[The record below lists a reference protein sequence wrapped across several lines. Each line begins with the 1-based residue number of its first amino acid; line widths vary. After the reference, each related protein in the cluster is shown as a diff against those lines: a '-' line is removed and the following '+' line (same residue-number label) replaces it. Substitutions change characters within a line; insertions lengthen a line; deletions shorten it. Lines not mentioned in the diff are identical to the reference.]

1 MTQRPVRKLLAL
13 VLSLLLVLAFMPT
26 ALAEGQDATGGNPQT
41 GEMNPADDPDPAP
54 DPVPREPEEDTD
66 PTTTVVA
73 KIGEKEYTDLAEAFK
88 DAAAAGS
95 ATTITLVSDVTLD
108 QAIVLIS
115 GEVKLDLGEKKI
127 SGSAPTL
134 FDLREGAKL
143 TVDNGTIDATNDA
156 FSVYGDETYAQNNP
170 KNTTLILGKTLTVT
184 SATSNCV
191 YIRGAKAQADI
202 YATLTSNGTYAVIQ
216 GNGTHNQ
223 NADKNYGGTIVNI
236 YDPAK
241 ITQSN
246 STITAIY
253 QPQDGELNVSGGYIS
268 GGDGIGIKSGVLN
281 VSGGEIIATGP
292 YVADVQPNSDGI
304 NSSGSAIMIDANDA
318 YVGNVQ
324 ISITGGKITSQQG
337 DAVREVGKGDS
348 LVSINVSGD
357 AELSALN
364 AERNDIS
371 VTNDHVDPET
381 SKVSV
386 TSGTFSKGIN
396 DRYLDDNALSIKSGE
411 NYYVGEAANK
421 EIASAADGE
430 TIEVLNGT
438 EITDVPEGVKVTNKT
453 EGTIT
458 VDGTEVEKDEDYTVP
473 VTPKPEPS
481 KPSTSFTEP
490 SYYPDYDED
499 VEYLPPVEDEE
510 EEEKAPLYMVTC
522 RTLNVRMGPGTSY
535 AKLGTLSRGTL
546 ISGEYE
552 NGWVKFTY
560 NGQTA
565 YSSADYLMQVDGDL
579 SGLHVTCR
587 TLNVRAGAGTNFD
600 ILGTL
605 SRGTEIS
612 VRDVLPGWYEIDF
625 LSGIGYVSSAY
636 IG

>member
-13 VLSLLLVLAFMPT
+13 LLSLLLVLAFMPT
-26 ALAEGQDATGGNPQT
+26 ALAEGQDAPGGNPPS
-41 GEMNPADDPDPAP
+41 GGMDPAV
-54 DPVPREPEEDTD
+54 DPN

-73 KIGEKEYTDLAEAFK
+73 QIGETQYQTLAEAFN
-88 DAAAAGS
+88 AAVKE
-95 ATTITLVSDVTLD
+95 TQPVT
-108 QAIVLIS
+108 IVL
-115 GEVKLDLGEKKI
+115 LNNA
-127 SGSAPTL
+127 SASEL
-134 FDLREGAKL
+134 ELSD
-143 TVDNGTIDATNDA
+143 
-156 FSVYGDETYAQNNP
+156 
-170 KNTTLILGKTLTVT
+170 
-184 SATSNCV
+184 
-191 YIRGAKAQADI
+191 AKAQITLDLRGFTVTDNATDESARGLFQVTNGASLKVAGPGKIESTVRNAESNHCFRIESGASVDI
-202 YATLTSNGTYAVIQ
+202 DANVTVSTYGVCVFIRDSQSTLTTAGNLTSQTNFAIS
-216 GNGTHNQ
+216 GNGT
-223 NADKNYGGTIVNI
+223 KGLGGTTV
-236 YDPAK
+236 
-241 ITQSN
+241 
-246 STITAIY
+246 TISGGSVTTEKDEGFAIY
-253 QPQDGELNVSGGYIS
+253 QPQSGTLNIS
-268 GGDGIGIKSGVLN
+268 GGAISGDNCIGIKSGTLN
-281 VSGGEIIATGP
+281 ITGGTLNATGA

-304 NSSGSAIMIDANDA
+304 NSSGSAIMIDANNA
-318 YVGNVQ
+318 YVGDVQ
-324 ISITGGKITSQQG
+324 INITGGKITSQKG
-337 DAVREVGKGDS
+337 DAVREVGEGDN

-357 AELSALN
+357 AELSALT

-371 VTNDHVDPET
+371 VTNDRVDPET

-386 TSGTFSKGIN
+386 TSGTFSKYIN

-411 NYYVGEAANK
+411 NYYVGDAAK
-421 EIASAADGE
+421 EEIASAVDGE

-438 EITDVPEGVKVTNKT
+438 EITGVPEGVKVTNKT

-510 EEEKAPLYMVTC
+510 EELPLYMVTC

-625 LSGIGYVSSAY
+625 LGGIGYVSSAY